1 MNTRHILYILLS
13 GLLLASCAD
22 TTEVERYLDASEVQM
37 NTNPKSVL
45 DTLIKI
51 NPEKLYNEKLRARY
65 ALLLSIAYDKNYI
78 DLKSDTIIAPAVSY
92 YKRYGKIEEKI
103 KTLYYRGR
111 IEMNKKNYDQAMS
124 YFLEAEKL
132 IDLSNDYSLA
142 GLVYSA
148 KSYIYLY
155 SYDFERSYD
164 NEFKAAESFNKADDT
179 TRYMRSLFNML
190 HISNS
195 SQDTTKIR
203 HTTSLISSH
212 SRSLSPKQLESL
224 KSSILYYDILSNSQV
239 QESLNI
245 YLHEMNNRTYNW
257 QIVAYAYL
265 ILGEYTKSYDAL
277 SLYCQS
283 GQPLSRVTYWIKAN
297 LYEQMGK
304 ERESIEAYKTYFE
317 LTETHIRGMYDSE
330 TKFIEDRFKA
340 EIELIKKRNSIFI
353 LLLISIISL
362 TLCLFLV
369 YIYRQSHKLR
379 LLERAAAIQE
389 KMSLEESRNKLFAE
403 KQKIEETLLKV
414 EAEIIELKRIK
425 RNTVLSKSV
434 RKHVD
439 ERLSVLN
446 KFVEATISSN
456 ARLEAESMLRQ
467 LTEDRDYFLNSTK
480 LSFMIAHIRFI
491 EYLKM
496 AKLSDREIEYCCLFA
511 VGFNGSQIASY
522 LGYHNPHSF
531 YNICS
536 NIRKRLNIPENK
548 NIDKFIKNIALEL
561 DK

>member
-51 NPEKLYNEKLRARY
+51 NPEKLYNKKLRARY

-224 KSSILYYDILSNSQV
+224 KSSILYYDTLLS
-239 QESLNI
+239 
-245 YLHEMNNRTYNW
+245 
-257 QIVAYAYL
+257 
-265 ILGEYTKSYDAL
+265 GKS
-277 SLYCQS
+277 S
-283 GQPLSRVTYWIKAN
+283 G
-297 LYEQMGK
+297 
-304 ERESIEAYKTYFE
+304 
-317 LTETHIRGMYDSE
+317 
-330 TKFIEDRFKA
+330 
-340 EIELIKKRNSIFI
+340 
-353 LLLISIISL
+353 
-362 TLCLFLV
+362 
-369 YIYRQSHKLR
+369 R
-379 LLERAAAIQE
+379 LL
-389 KMSLEESRNKLFAE
+389 
-403 KQKIEETLLKV
+403 
-414 EAEIIELKRIK
+414 
-425 RNTVLSKSV
+425 
-434 RKHVD
+434 
-439 ERLSVLN
+439 
-446 KFVEATISSN
+446 
-456 ARLEAESMLRQ
+456 
-467 LTEDRDYFLNSTK
+467 
-480 LSFMIAHIRFI
+480 
-491 EYLKM
+491 
-496 AKLSDREIEYCCLFA
+496 
-511 VGFNGSQIASY
+511 
-522 LGYHNPHSF
+522 
-531 YNICS
+531 
-536 NIRKRLNIPENK
+536 
-548 NIDKFIKNIALEL
+548 
-561 DK
+561 